1 MRIGELAQL
10 SNVSKRTIDYYTNIG
25 LIEAERT
32 SSNYRCYT
40 HDAFQKIIIIKELKS
55 KDMSL
60 EEIKTLLLEQDN
72 HNLDLNRLKQKLE
85 GLEKDISE
93 IVELIQKNQLDKKDL
108 VNKQISHE
116 TISLIQS
123 LLILLV

>member
-32 SSNYRCYT
+32 ASNYRCYT
-40 HDAFQKIIIIKELKS
+40 QEAYQKLKIIKELKN
-55 KDMSL
+55 KNMSL
-60 EEIKTLLLEQDN
+60 DEIREFFLEQDT
-72 HNLDLNRLKQKLE
+72 HNLDLNKLKQKLE
-85 GLEKDISE
+85 GLEKDVSE
-93 IVELIQKNQLDKKDL
+93 IVELIQKNKLDKTDL

-116 TISLIQS
+116 TITLIQT
-123 LLILLV
+123 LLILLL